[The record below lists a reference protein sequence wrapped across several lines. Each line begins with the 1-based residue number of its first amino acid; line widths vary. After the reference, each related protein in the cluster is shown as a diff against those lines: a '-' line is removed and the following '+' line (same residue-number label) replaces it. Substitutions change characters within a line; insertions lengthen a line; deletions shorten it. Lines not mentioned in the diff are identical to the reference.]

1 MIDYFDIAT
10 NVDTQLFFANA
21 APSGSA
27 ITSGSWQT
35 WTKPRNASFVFITA
49 FGSGGGGGG
58 AYASGSYASLT
69 AFTGSGGGGGG
80 AAAFSKAIYPASLI
94 PDILYIRVAAGGP
107 GAPGGNNNQVGQ
119 SGSLSYVCVF
129 PTSSYRDTDIRDAN
143 ILLVSGDRA
152 AGGGIAGTP
161 AAGGI
166 GGSGGAAA
174 TLTRPLQGLGIV
186 QSYNGTLGSTGGIGN
201 TNGSNIII
209 RNLTSGGTGGSGAR
223 RFSDLRGGQILSQ
236 SIVPTIVGEI
246 QNGTD
251 GFAATQPN
259 TAVSQRYPQIFTG
272 GIGGGI
278 DTEGFTGLVG
288 NGAIGSG
295 GGGASPGVTPSLNA
309 RGGNGGNGLV
319 IITCF

>member
-58 AYASGSYASLT
+58 AFSSGSLLT
-69 AFTGSGGGGGG
+69 PGVFNGGGGGG
-80 AAAFSKAIYPASLI
+80 ASAFSKAIYPASLI

-107 GAPGGNNNQVGQ
+107 GAPGGNNNRIGQ
-119 SGSLSYVCVF
+119 SGSLSYICVF
-129 PTSSYRDTDIRDAN
+129 PTSSYLDTDIRDAN

-152 AGGGIAGTP
+152 AGGGIAGTL
-161 AAGGI
+161 ASGGN
-166 GGSGGAAA
+166 GGSGGTAA
-174 TLTRPLQGLGIV
+174 TLTRPLQSLGIV
-186 QSYNGTLGSTGGIGN
+186 QSYDGTTGAIGG
-201 TNGSNIII
+201 TGADGGNITI
-209 RNLTSGGTGGSGAR
+209 RNLTSGGSGGAGGLNGTS
-223 RFSDLRGGQILSQ
+223 LLGGQILSQ
-236 SIVPTIVGEI
+236 SIVPNIVGT
-246 QNGTD
+246 NATSRD

-259 TAVSQRYPQIFTG
+259 TAVSQRYPMIFTG
-272 GIGGGI
+272 GTGGGSS
-278 DTEGFTGLVG
+278 DARGVAGA

-295 GGGASPGVTPSLNA
+295 GGGAAPFNISGSNPA
-309 RGGNGGNGLV
+309 GGNGGNGLV